1 MQHGDRPLLQT
12 TVRHETIG
20 GKSAWVAVIKIGLYT
35 TIELSMPQLMALSD
49 SLQRIR
55 EAWMEQELHLRAQIP
70 GASHKPVVTESR
82 V

>member
-20 GKSAWVAVIKIGLYT
+20 GKSAWIAVIKVGLYT
-35 TIELSMPQLMALSD
+35 TIELTMPQLMALAD

-55 EAWMEQELHLRAQIP
+55 EAWMEQELRARAAAP
-70 GASHKPVVTESR
+70 GASYQPVVTESR